1 MTRTL
6 GWLVLATVFALELVA
21 VAAAIVWGRWQA
33 GWWLGLV
40 AAGAVVVAWGL
51 FASPRAPWGS
61 PVVRPV
67 VKVLVFGLTS
77 LGLWV
82 AGHPL
87 AALWLAAAAVVVHAL
102 AALPFVRSLENADG

>member
-21 VAAAIVWGRWQA
+21 VAAAVVWGRWQA

-61 PVVRPV
+61 PVARPA
-67 VKVLVFGLTS
+67 VKVLVFGLS
-77 LGLWV
+77 ALGLWA
-82 AGHPL
+82 AGHPVAGVLL
-87 AALWLAAAAVVVHAL
+87 AAVAAVVHAL
-102 AALPFVRSLENADG
+102 AALPVVRSLANADG

>member
-6 GWLVLATVFALELVA
+6 GWLVLATVFALELAA
-21 VAAAIVWGRWQA
+21 VAAAALWGRWQA

-40 AAGAVVVAWGL
+40 AAGAVVVVWGL

-67 VKVLVFGLTS
+67 VKVLVFGLAAF
-77 LGLWV
+77 GLWV
-82 AGHPL
+82 AGHPVAAVLL
-87 AALWLAAAAVVVHAL
+87 AAIAAAVHAL
-102 AALPFVRSLENADG
+102 AALPFVRTLANADG